1 MTSNLRDFRIYLK
14 GEGNND
20 VITVTAASFKLEYA
34 NQRLRFDFFREDGK
48 HANIY
53 VRHGFVAIIVP
64 AEGNDG
70 ANGGQVFRV
79 TTKGGTHVNIRAAYF
94 RIGADV
100 VAFYDSQNKYLD
112 DVYVLET
119 EVVACVPLGT
129 VPAEPPP
136 FEGK

>member
-1 MTSNLRDFRIYLK
+1 MASNLRDFRVYLK
-14 GEGNND
+14 GEGDNN
-20 VITVTAASFKLEYA
+20 VITVTAASFKLEYS
-34 NQRLRFDFFREDGK
+34 NQRLRFDFFREDNK
-48 HANIY
+48 QANLY
-53 VRHGFVAIIVP
+53 VRHGCVAIIVP
-64 AEGNDG
+64 VEGDQND
-70 ANGGQVFRV
+70 GQVFRV
-79 TTKGGTHVNIRAAYF
+79 TTKNGTHVDIRAAYF

-100 VAFYDSQNKYLD
+100 VAFYDLNNKYLD